1 MPKIEEIRQV
11 VADALSKKG
20 HGNRQFL
27 DEIRTGQRDDSP
39 FMVGAIVWA
48 EHIRGVERKG
58 KQ

>member
-1 MPKIEEIRQV
+1 MPKIEDIRQV

-27 DEIRTGQRDDSP
+27 DEMRAGQRDDSP

-48 EHIRGVERKG
+48 DHMCSLGRED
-58 KQ
+58 